1 MTTCCVFPAL
11 EKTDH
16 GFSSQTTRSAD
27 RGPEPCAG
35 TVYKRT
41 SATRR
46 RWTWDGKK
54 MFHHRIKLKRTN
66 NCARAAHRSVCVL
79 HAVVSAFPAHHTT
92 TYQRTTHQETLG
104 RFRYLLLAEN
114 SANAFAKPRI
124 WTWVCV
130 CAEVEIAKLLLY
142 RGLCGSECVCRLLI
156 EMRSLQFL
164 GNLLP
169 STLRLRYINIMNR

>member
-1 MTTCCVFPAL
+1 MTACCVFPAL

-16 GFSSQTTRSAD
+16 GISSQTTRSAD

-130 CAEVEIAKLLLY
+130 CVCRSGNCQTSIVPRFVWERV
-142 RGLCGSECVCRLLI
+142 CVCRLLI
-156 EMRSLQFL
+156 EMRSL
-164 GNLLP
+164 
-169 STLRLRYINIMNR
+169 